1 MSGAVNGAVS
11 QVSTR
16 VGSLAV
22 EEVGAGPPLLLWPS
36 LFCNRSMWRHQRAAL
51 AGRYRLLLVDPP
63 GHGDSGPPRAP
74 YSLED
79 CATSAL
85 EVLDAYEV
93 ASAAWIGLSWGGMTA
108 LRAAIA
114 APERVRGLALF
125 DTSADAEPWRQRWSD
140 HVMAALYRRFG
151 LTAFLAR
158 AVGRLLVGRTSRE
171 RHPEITDEVFD
182 HVRGLEREGVLAAVD
197 AIVGRASVVPALRRV
212 TAPTLVAVGDED
224 LATPPRFAERIAA
237 AIPGARL
244 QRIAACGHLS
254 ALEAP
259 QEVNRLLGPFLDGIH
274 DSGLPADRAHP
285 GDPAPG
291 DASPGD
297 PAAG

>member
-1 MSGAVNGAVS
+1 MNGEVNH
-11 QVSTR
+11 VSTR

-22 EEVGAGPPLLLWPS
+22 EVVGVGPPLLLWPS

-93 ASAAWIGLSWGGMTA
+93 ASAAWVGLSWGGMTA
-108 LRAAIA
+108 MRAAVA

-125 DTSADAEPWRQRWSD
+125 DTSADPEPWRQRLSD
-140 HVMAALYRRFG
+140 HVLAVLYRRFG
-151 LTAFLAR
+151 LTGFLQR
-158 AVGRLLVGRTSRE
+158 AVGRLLVGRTARQRQPDIE
-171 RHPEITDEVFD
+171 AEVFA

-197 AIVGRASVVPALRRV
+197 AIVRRDSVLPALRRV
-212 TAPTLVAVGDED
+212 TAPTLVAVGEED
-224 LATPPRFAERIAA
+224 LATPPRFAARIAA

-244 QRIAACGHLS
+244 EHIAGSGHLS

-259 QEVNRLLGPFLDGIH
+259 QEVNRVLGPFLDGLH
-274 DSGLPADRAHP
+274 DGLRDDDLGGAGGAGSPSG
-285 GDPAPG
+285 
-291 DASPGD
+291 
-297 PAAG
+297 

>member
-1 MSGAVNGAVS
+1 MSGAVSGAVS

-158 AVGRLLVGRTSRE
+158 AVGRLLVGRTSQE

-197 AIVGRASVVPALRRV
+197 AIVGRASVVPALR
-212 TAPTLVAVGDED
+212 
-224 LATPPRFAERIAA
+224 PRHRPDAGGGRRR
-237 AIPGARL
+237 G
-244 QRIAACGHLS
+244 
-254 ALEAP
+254 
-259 QEVNRLLGPFLDGIH
+259 
-274 DSGLPADRAHP
+274 
-285 GDPAPG
+285 PG
-291 DASPGD
+291 DAAALRRTHRRRHPGC
-297 PAAG
+297 PAAAHRRLRPPERAGGAAGGQPPARPLPRRHPRLRPPRRPSPPR